1 MPLLHY
7 GAGFLALSQWL
18 VLALLCLVHDR
29 RLPPGPLAGLVAL
42 GLLFTLGCILAGA
55 LHDAWQG
62 FASLGS
68 LVLFAI
74 ALVLNLASL
83 RLRSDALRGVEV
95 ALSGL
100 WRRACDT
107 PTELDQQSP
116 LIERLHHVMDAQRL
130 YAQPGLTLEALA
142 SHVQM
147 QPYRLRRLINQTL
160 RYRNVNQYLNQRRIA
175 EVTRRLQHPDDA
187 QRSIASLARDA
198 GFVSLSSFN
207 KAFVEIHGM
216 TPSRFRDRIR
226 PGSGGVGEP

>member
-42 GLLFTLGCILAGA
+42 
-55 LHDAWQG
+55 
-62 FASLGS
+62 
-68 LVLFAI
+68 
-74 ALVLNLASL
+74 
-83 RLRSDALRGVEV
+83 
-95 ALSGL
+95 SGL
-100 WRRACDT
+100 WRRSCDT

-116 LIERLHHVMDAQRL
+116 LVERLRHVMDAQRL

-175 EVTRRLQHPDDA
+175 EVTRRLRHPDDA
-187 QRSIASLARDA
+187 QRSIASLAREA

-216 TPSRFRDRIR
+216 TPSRFRDRFR
-226 PGSGGVGEP
+226 PGSGGIGEA

>member
-7 GAGFLALSQWL
+7 GFGFLALSQWL

-42 GLLFTLGCILAGA
+42 GLLLTLGCILAGA
-55 LHDAWQG
+55 LHGAWHG

-83 RLRSDALRGVEV
+83 
-95 ALSGL
+95 
-100 WRRACDT
+100 
-107 PTELDQQSP
+107 
-116 LIERLHHVMDAQRL
+116 
-130 YAQPGLTLEALA
+130 
-142 SHVQM
+142 
-147 QPYRLRRLINQTL
+147 
-160 RYRNVNQYLNQRRIA
+160 
-175 EVTRRLQHPDDA
+175 
-187 QRSIASLARDA
+187 AREA